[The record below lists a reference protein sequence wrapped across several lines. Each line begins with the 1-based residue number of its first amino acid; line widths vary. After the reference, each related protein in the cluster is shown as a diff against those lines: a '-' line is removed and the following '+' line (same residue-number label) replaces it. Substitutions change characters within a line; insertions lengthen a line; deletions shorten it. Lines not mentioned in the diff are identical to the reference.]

1 MPSISG
7 KSFVCIRIATGH
19 SCTIRPDC
27 AHTIVTAPR
36 TASLQIPIAQRRH

>member
-1 MPSISG
+1 MDQRQKFG
-7 KSFVCIRIATGH
+7 CIRIATGH

-36 TASLQIPIAQRRH
+36 TASLQIPIALRDH